1 LQITPNGFL
10 LGCWFSPAGCWV
22 PSLNPWCA
30 FWGRLLHV
38 EERRAGFNK
47 KKECQENF
55 LLKKLIFHAFLN
67 IV

>member
-1 LQITPNGFL
+1 
-10 LGCWFSPAGCWV
+10 
-22 PSLNPWCA
+22 
-30 FWGRLLHV
+30 V